1 MTRRAVPL
9 LLLLALGGCGV
20 QSPDLFAITR
30 QGSLPGA
37 AATFVV
43 TDDGY
48 VKCAPK
54 EKAKQIPDTM
64 LLDAREL
71 KRQAATDA
79 QTHRRYPARPGGL
92 LSYSLRTQDGTV
104 TWSDVSRPLPG
115 RYFRFAL
122 LTRQIAKDVCGLPR

>member
-1 MTRRAVPL
+1 MTRRALPL
-9 LLLLALGGCGV
+9 LLLLVVTGCGV

-30 QGSLPGA
+30 RGSLPRA
-37 AATFVV
+37 RATFVV

-54 EKAKQIPDTM
+54 QKGRQIPDQM

-79 QTHRRYPARPGGL
+79 QSHRRFPPRPGSL
-92 LSYSLRTQDGTV
+92 LSYALRTQDGTV
-104 TWSDVSRPLPG
+104 TWSGVSRPLPS
-115 RYFRFAL
+115 RYFRLAF
-122 LTRQIAKDVCGLPR
+122 LTRQIAMGVCGLPR